1 MPDSGI
7 HKDAGQKVAL
17 RPILLKS
24 AGTAIA
30 SAVASLVLAATI
42 VPAIGGVV
50 DGNAWLMCTLLPIVI
65 AGPASAYTYW
75 QNARL
80 KAAHHTL
87 AEMHAHL
94 MEAHRSLA
102 EKASRDHMTG
112 MLNRESFFA
121 ELGRYRRKTD
131 FGALLVIDADRFKAI
146 NDNFG
151 HPVGDQALLLIA
163 SAIERGVRH
172 GDVLGRI
179 GGEEFATFLVGA
191 TAAEAALVAERI
203 RHEVERIVF
212 QPIDGR
218 AIPLSVSIGGAIYT
232 AGADMTELMHLADR
246 RLYAAKRG
254 GRNLTIMDDAVPSPQ
269 GHAESAI
276 EA

>member
-1 MPDSGI
+1 M
-7 HKDAGQKVAL
+7 
-17 RPILLKS
+17 
-24 AGTAIA
+24 AIG

-65 AGPASAYTYW
+65 AGPASAYTFW
-75 QNARL
+75 QSARL
-80 KAAHHTL
+80 EAAHRKL
-87 AEMHAHL
+87 ADMHAQL
-94 MEAHRSLA
+94 VEAHRSLA
-102 EKASRDHMTG
+102 EKASRDQMTG
-112 MLNRESFFA
+112 MLNRESFFS

-131 FGALLVIDADRFKAI
+131 FGALLVIDADHFKAI

-163 SAIERGVRH
+163 SAIERGVRS

-179 GGEEFATFLVGA
+179 GGEEFAAFLVGA

-203 RHEVERIVF
+203 RDEVERIAF
-212 QPIDGR
+212 QPIAGA

-232 AGADMTELMHLADR
+232 AGADITELMHLADR

-254 GRNLTIMDDAVPSPQ
+254 GRNLTVMDDAAPPPQ
-269 GHAESAI
+269 GLGGSEVGA
-276 EA
+276 